1 MAKHSA
7 LANRNLTKKQTVEL
21 DAAWRQRNRE
31 LKQAGI
37 RPDTFEQYLEYVF
50 GKAPK
55 QRPDH
60 SKRLTTNHTVQKVA
74 ANCIKDWTTGS
85 CTAKPKTKYT
95 GEKMIGVSI
104 IHKSCLQP
112 IFDEG
117 AAVDAANMRR

>member
-7 LANRNLTKKQTVEL
+7 ITNSTLTKKQAAEL

-50 GKAPK
+50 GRAPK

-85 CTAKPKTKYT
+85 CTAKPKAKYT